1 MDNRELERVQS
12 YIKQMELKSRK
23 DKYKF
28 RRYYLMKYLRVGSG
42 LSLCSIGA
50 MFDKNHATIV
60 NALKKVDILEGYP
73 DYHSL
78 TSDIAI
84 EFPMDGLLANS
95 KTFNGINIANSM
107 KQLEKQLFY
116 SKPSLMK

>member
-1 MDNRELERVQS
+1 MKIEELERVQS

-78 TSDIAI
+78 TSEIAI
-84 EFPMDGLLANS
+84 EFPMDSLLANS

-107 KQLEKQLFY
+107 KQLERQLFY

>member
-1 MDNRELERVQS
+1 MDNREIERVQS

-23 DKYKF
+23 DEFKF
-28 RRYYLMKYLRVGSG
+28 KRYYLMKYLRAGSG

-60 NALKKVDILEGYP
+60 NALKKVEILEGYP
-73 DYHSL
+73 DYHIHTNEL
-78 TSDIAI
+78 AI

-95 KTFNGINIANSM
+95 KTFNGINIANSIR
-107 KQLEKQLFY
+107 QLERQLFH
-116 SKPSLMK
+116 SKPSLIR

>member
-1 MDNRELERVQS
+1 MDNREIERVQS

-42 LSLCSIGA
+42 LTLSSIGA
-50 MFDKNHATIV
+50 MFNKDHSTIV
-60 NALKKVDILEGYP
+60 NALKKVDVLEGYP

-78 TSDIAI
+78 TSEIAI

-116 SKPSLMK
+116 SKPGLIK